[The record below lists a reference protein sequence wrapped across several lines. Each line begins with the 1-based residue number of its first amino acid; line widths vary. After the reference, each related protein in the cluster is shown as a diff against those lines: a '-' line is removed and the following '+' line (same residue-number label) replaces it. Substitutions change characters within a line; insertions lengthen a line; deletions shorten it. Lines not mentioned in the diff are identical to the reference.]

1 MDEEELVMQFT
12 EERSL
17 ITLGWV
23 CLHLAG
29 GSRRGTYQV
38 VMLDTHTSD
47 AVLWVF
53 H

>member
-23 CLHLAG
+23 CYRSALLANQCG
-29 GSRRGTYQV
+29 A
-38 VMLDTHTSD
+38 D
-47 AVLWVF
+47 
-53 H
+53 